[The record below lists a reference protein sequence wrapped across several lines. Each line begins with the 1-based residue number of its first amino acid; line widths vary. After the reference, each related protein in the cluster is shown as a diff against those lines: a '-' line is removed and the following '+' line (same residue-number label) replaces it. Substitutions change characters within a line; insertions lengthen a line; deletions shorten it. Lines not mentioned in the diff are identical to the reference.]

1 MFSALKKTIGYA
13 TSLQRTAE
21 KQEKH
26 HDPRKGIANVSRV
39 KNDPRTCTLHK
50 TELVPGKKADSSP
63 VDATGIQAPP
73 SRLGEL
79 RIAQNQMPLHGQE
92 QALEQQL
99 PASAPLDGHDNSQLQ
114 LLGQGSRGRV
124 YRSGDRVIKEVTPFD
139 PEAARHE
146 VDMCNSYWQTVNE
159 SAAATRV
166 GNCIRMPF
174 VQGKSPSA
182 SETRLGVK
190 NLYDKGFMIGD
201 AHPSNFIKTA
211 KGDIV
216 PVDFGLVFPK
226 DGIEQLH
233 KDVGKEILHDYA
245 KGGFRYVPDEIKPLY
260 IVCLQELHRS
270 LGAQSPMRLMNIKVL
285 SKSGLLTHH
294 SPENQLQAPR
304 HEET

>member
-26 HDPRKGIANVSRV
+26 HDPRKGIANLSRV

-50 TELVPGKKADSSP
+50 TELVPGKQADSSP
-63 VDATGIQAPP
+63 VGATGIQARP

-79 RIAQNQMPLHGQE
+79 RIAQNQMPLHGQQ

-114 LLGQGSRGRV
+114 LIGQGSRGRV

-139 PEAARHE
+139 PQVARHE
-146 VDMCNSYWQTVNE
+146 VDMCNRYWQTANE

-174 VQGKSPSA
+174 VQGTLPDS
-182 SETRLGVK
+182 SETRQGVK
-190 NLYDKGFMIGD
+190 SLYDRGLMMGD
-201 AHPSNFIKTA
+201 AHPSNFIKTE

-233 KDVGKEILHDYA
+233 KDVGIEILRDYA
-245 KGGFRYVPDEIKPLY
+245 KGGFAFIPDAIKPVY
-260 IVCLQELHRS
+260 IARLQDLDHFLDERS
-270 LGAQSPMRLMNIKVL
+270 PTKLMNIKVL